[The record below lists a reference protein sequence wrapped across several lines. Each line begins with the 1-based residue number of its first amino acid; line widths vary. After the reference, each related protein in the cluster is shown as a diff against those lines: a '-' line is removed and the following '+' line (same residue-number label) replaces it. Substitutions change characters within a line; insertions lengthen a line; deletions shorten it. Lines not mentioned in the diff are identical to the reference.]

1 MSVDTMALLESR
13 LNCIPALDEQNFL
26 LDEAVG
32 WGEEWLGVSHY
43 GELRST
49 CGEPGPPGS
58 HGRVGSGEGAGGEV
72 GFMGSGSAQM
82 SDGFC
87 VVWL

>member
-1 MSVDTMALLESR
+1 MDTMALLESR

-32 WGEEWLGVSHY
+32 WGEEWLDVSHH

-58 HGRVGSGEGAGGEV
+58 RGRGGPRRRGRRRGGVHGLWKRPDV
-72 GFMGSGSAQM
+72 
-82 SDGFC
+82 
-87 VVWL
+87 